1 MLTTT
6 NYKFK
11 KPELTD
17 SPPDITVMNG
27 NWDIIDTNLKKMNDD
42 KAPKDV
48 ATTSKDGLMSTTDK
62 SKLDGIE
69 SRANNYTHPSKHP
82 ASIITED
89 ATHRF
94 LTDEE
99 RKLIQAWETFKASG
113 GDIGGAITALGLNG
127 PSSCAY
133 AFGSGN
139 LQLKNGEARID
150 FISGDGSKPPRLEPL
165 TGGDYDLGDPAYYFK
180 DVWVGPYSKNAN
192 GYSKLPNGLI
202 IQWGVFTSNGINA
215 NAEISPTITLPINF
229 PNRIGNVVPF
239 VRKCVNESGATVNVE
254 VIIKQVTI
262 YTAGT
267 YAIRLKA
274 KEYVPGGVEVG
285 YIAIGW

>member
-27 NWDIIDTNLKKMNDD
+27 NWDIIDTNLKKLNDD

-48 ATTSKDGLMSTTDK
+48 ATTSKEGLMSRTDK
-62 SKLDGIE
+62 SKLDGIAQG
-69 SRANNYTHPSKHP
+69 ANAYTHPSKHP

-94 LTDEE
+94 LTDAE

-133 AFGSGN
+133 AFGNGN

-150 FISGDGSKPPRLEPL
+150 FIAGDGSKPPRLEPL
-165 TGGDYDLGDPAYYFK
+165 TGGDYDLGDPAYYYK
-180 DVWVGPYSKNAN
+180 DVWVGPYSKNSN
-192 GYSKLPNGLI
+192 GYNKLTNGMI
-202 IQWGVFTSNGINA
+202 YQWGQVDVTMSQANNGAITVTFPTAFTTSIRSFGAICSGNSFGWGNSDIIVGNAGCSNNDIRWSCSTRNG
-215 NAEISPTITLPINF
+215 S
-229 PNRIGNVVPF
+229 NVNG
-239 VRKCVNESGATVNVE
+239 KA
-254 VIIKQVTI
+254 QVTWW
-262 YTAGT
+262 A
-267 YAIRLKA
+267 L
-274 KEYVPGGVEVG
+274 G
-285 YIAIGW
+285 Y